1 MAEKYSVEAVLKA
14 SGASSFVKQFETAK
28 RSIQDFEKTGRNIKQ
43 VGKNLEGVG
52 KGLTKRITKPAIV
65 ATTAIGGIV
74 TALGF
79 KRLVGIDSARA
90 KLKGLGH
97 DGKSIEAIMNSA
109 LDAVK
114 GTSFGMDEAATT
126 AATAVAA
133 GVDPVKELTRYL
145 TLTGDAAAIADV
157 SLAEMGSI
165 LNKVKT
171 SNKAYNGE
179 LQQLSDKGLPVY
191 QWLAEE
197 AGVAADAVFDLASE
211 GQISSEMLMNA
222 IENNIGGAAKKI
234 GEDSFTAGIANMWA
248 AVGRLGAAFLDAGG
262 KGGGFFSKL
271 KPMISDAIEHIDKLA
286 PAAERW
292 GEMLGTAF
300 TIAVEKGKEL
310 KGMWDDLSEPVKDVS
325 KQFALWGSVVLIAAG
340 PVITIVGKI
349 ISIIGTLW
357 NVLSKL
363 RTAFLIVKTIA
374 VAAFGSIGAPV
385 WIAIGIIAAA
395 AALVYAYWEPVK
407 EFFINLWETIKETAI
422 GAWGAISDFLQPAI
436 QAIVDFAMEIWSK
449 FTDFWQ
455 EHGEM
460 IMEATMNVWNVI
472 ETVITTTIEVIVT
485 IVKWL
490 ADAVWTV
497 MQFIWPVVKFL
508 IVDTWNAIKNVIKGA
523 IDVILGIIQFFAAL
537 FTGNWSDM
545 WEAVKKILSGIVQA
559 LWGLINL
566 WFVGKIMK
574 IGKTFFK
581 LFQNLFKSGWNIIK
595 SIFNSSLNAVRN
607 VVSSVFNAIRSI
619 IGNIMNGVKGVISSI
634 TGSIKNRF
642 TSIFNSLKSVVSGAM
657 NGVKTAVSNGIKA
670 ALNVITNMSSQFLN
684 AGKNIVSSIVKGI
697 TGSIGS
703 VGKAIGSIAG
713 KVRDFLP
720 FSPAKEGPLK
730 DIMKIKIGESIAES
744 IKRGQGAA
752 YGAMDTLSNGLNKK
766 MNFNGRLG
774 EMSGRVAMDL
784 TAELNA
790 NKKPAIINVH
800 VGNELIA
807 KEIVDDITK
816 YQNRKMN
823 VQNKFRGAY

>member
-1 MAEKYSVEAVLKA
+1 MADQYSVEAILKA
-14 SGASSFVKQFETAK
+14 SGATEFINQFETAK
-28 RSIQDFEKTGRNIKQ
+28 RSIQDFEKTGRNIKSVGRNIEG
-43 VGKNLEGVG
+43 VGKNL
-52 KGLTKRITKPAIV
+52 TKKITKPVGI
-65 ATTAIGGIV
+65 ATAAVGGLV

-97 DGKSIEAIMNSA
+97 DGKSIEDIMDSA

-114 GTSFGMDEAATT
+114 GTAFGMDEAATT

-340 PVITIVGKI
+340 PVLTVVGKI
-349 ISIIGTLW
+349 VGIIGTLW

-436 QAIVDFAMEIWSK
+436 QAIVDFAMEIWGT
-449 FTDFWQ
+449 FVEFWQ

-460 IMEATMNVWNVI
+460 IKEAATNVWTVI
-472 ETVITTTIEVIVT
+472 ETVVTTVIDTLVT
-485 IVKWL
+485 VIQWL
-490 ADAVWTV
+490 ADMVWQI
-497 MQFIWPVVKFL
+497 MQFIWPVVKIL
-508 IVDTWNAIKNVIKGA
+508 IVETWNSIKDVISGA

-537 FTGNWSDM
+537 FTGNWSEM
-545 WEAVKKILSGIVQA
+545 WEAVKRILSGIVQA

-566 WFVGKIMK
+566 WFVGKILK
-574 IGKTFFK
+574 LGKTFFK
-581 LFQNLFKSGWNIIK
+581 LFKNVFKSGWNVIK
-595 SIFNSSLNAVRN
+595 SIFNTSLNFVRN
-607 VVSSVFNAIRSI
+607 LVNTVFNFIRNI
-619 IGNIMNGVKGVISSI
+619 ITNIMNGIRGTISNI
-634 TGSIKNRF
+634 TGSIKSRF
-642 TSIFNSLKSVVSGAM
+642 SNIFSSLKGIVSRAM
-657 NGVKTAVSNGIKA
+657 NKVKTAIKEGMTKGLEA
-670 ALNVITNMSSQFLN
+670 IKNMATKFFE
-684 AGKNIVSSIVKGI
+684 AGKNIVTSIVDGI
-697 TGSIGS
+697 KGSIGK
-703 VGKAIGSIAG
+703 VGSAMGDLASKA
-713 KVRDFLP
+713 RNFLP
-720 FSPAKEGPLK
+720 FSPAKEGALR
-730 DIMKIKIGESIAES
+730 DIMKIKIGESVAQA
-744 IKRGQGAA
+744 IKRGQGVAHRA
-752 YGAMDTLSNGLNKK
+752 MGNLTEGLRDRMDISSRIGALDGMTSKV
-766 MNFNGRLG
+766 
-774 EMSGRVAMDL
+774 SAHL
-784 TAELNA
+784 TAQVNA
-790 NKKPAIINVH
+790 SKQPIIVNVYDNKEAVRAY
-800 VGNELIA
+800 VNENNALDAQI
-807 KEIVDDITK
+807 
-816 YQNRKMN
+816 RR
-823 VQNKFRGAY
+823 F